1 MSEKTLKRRII
12 REKVLQVLYAYEMNP
27 EGLDATIQYI
37 SGEIETED
45 GKEFALDLIRK
56 IVRYKAELDQ
66 LITENLTNWALDRV
80 ALIDKILIRMGIC
93 ELLHF
98 SEIPVKV
105 SLNEAVE
112 IAKVYGT
119 KDSAKFINGVLDSI
133 AKDLAE
139 EGKIYKT
146 GQGLLDN

>member
-1 MSEKTLKRRII
+1 MSDKTLRRRII